1 MRRGN
6 NRRRIHFFLSSVGR
20 ISGLLSEVLRDY
32 DIEFWKR
39 CTTKGPNELEK
50 RENRKARP
58 VVETTKFSARVASRH
73 ATSSEIFV
81 ATSSDGTGKGGTAT
95 LFLSLSLSFCW
106 SRSNRRPS
114 KENGD
119 DRGPKSPEQNP
130 STSKKEDDNTATLT
144 RTPDDNPS
152 CTCIVFPILF
162 FFRLSPHRVSC
173 ISSFVLF
180 VPTHYNTISIHEP
193 TITGMTLLYYYLGD
207 ESGRETDYSDSS
219 Q

>member
-95 LFLSLSLSFCW
+95 LFLSLSLSLVLLVAVEQETFK
-106 SRSNRRPS
+106 RERRRP
-114 KENGD
+114 
-119 DRGPKSPEQNP
+119 
-130 STSKKEDDNTATLT
+130 
-144 RTPDDNPS
+144 RTEVTGTESID
-152 CTCIVFPILF
+152 IEEGG
-162 FFRLSPHRVSC
+162 RQHRH
-173 ISSFVLF
+173 
-180 VPTHYNTISIHEP
+180 THTD
-193 TITGMTLLYYYLGD
+193 TG
-207 ESGRETDYSDSS
+207 R
-219 Q
+219 